1 MLPKVRRLLIALVLA
16 VAALS
21 LSVLPAAADGPCC
34 YSMSGAGYQAGE
46 PRSQLEFPPSPAGR
60 NLR

>member
-34 YSMSGAGYQAGE
+34 YSMSGAGYQAG
-46 PRSQLEFPPSPAGR
+46 
-60 NLR
+60 